1 MRITKLLRISI
12 GLVLCGTFIQIS
24 PAYSENDKREKLK
37 MMIEASCRSRRP
49 SESMRIKWKRFSP
62 HWGSAI
68 IGKCKQGKK
77 ESSKSL
83 LSETEVDHY
92 SATLSGRSSRIDIV
106 RNVYKTGDVNKPPD
120 AVKYENY
127 VFDGFCTRSFNQVKG
142 SKVKQGV
149 IVSANVNDS
158 ILRSSL
164 WEMGFNLCAPGL
176 ADDLNVTLK
185 ETQDP
190 NIYIVDYFSPKTRWI
205 DRMTIDTGKQCQV
218 IKFENIKRDGSYD
231 YVIDYTYKKHPNGT
245 WFLDSWEKR
254 RYSIRDKNGNPGVE
268 AAAKVE
274 DVEFDIQVPEETLK
288 LKYPKGTRISDS
300 QTDQTYIVE

>member
-1 MRITKLLRISI
+1 M
-12 GLVLCGTFIQIS
+12 FIQT
-24 PAYSENDKREKLK
+24 PAAYPQDQQRDKLK
-37 MMIEASCRSRRP
+37 MVIEAACQARRP
-49 SESMRIKWKRFSP
+49 CQDMRIKWTLTNPARAAMVLRSHEEQQPPPKPRRRVVEF
-62 HWGSAI
+62 
-68 IGKCKQGKK
+68 
-77 ESSKSL
+77 
-83 LSETEVDHY
+83 T
-92 SATLSGRSSRIDIV
+92 ATLSGSRSRIDQIDS
-106 RNVYKTGDVNKPPD
+106 VYRSGDIGKPPD
-120 AVKYENY
+120 AVKNSIS
-127 VFDGFCTRSFNQVKG
+127 VFDGNTNRSFNQIQG
-142 SKVKQGV
+142 DEVKQGI
-149 IVSANVNDS
+149 IVSDNVNDS
-158 ILRSSL
+158 ILRASL
-164 WEMGFNLCAPGL
+164 WEMGFNLCAPGVAEDRNL
-176 ADDLNVTLK
+176 TLK

-190 NIYIVDYFSPKTRWI
+190 NIYIIDYLSPKTRWI